1 MDFLNTFEYS
11 WIFIAISA
19 CFYPPKPLKIA
30 WDGHIFQAE
39 ELRLQRLA
47 QQRQAALARRAA
59 AQQRRLG
66 AAAAAL
72 TRRLAAAEAARQ
84 AQQAQRE
91 ALEAQQLV
99 LAEEVR
105 RWGFW
110 LF

>member
-1 MDFLNTFEYS
+1 MEFLNTFEYS
-11 WIFIAISA
+11 WIFKAISA

-66 AAAAAL
+66 AAAAPG
-72 TRRLAAAEAARQ
+72 RRRGGAPGAAGATGGAGGAAAGAGGRGAEMGI
-84 AQQAQRE
+84 
-91 ALEAQQLV
+91 LV
-99 LAEEVR
+99 VLR
-105 RWGFW
+105 IC
-110 LF
+110 

>member
-1 MDFLNTFEYS
+1 MEFLNTFEYS
-11 WIFIAISA
+11 WIFKAISA

-39 ELRLQRLA
+39 ELRL
-47 QQRQAALARRAA
+47 QRQAALARRAA